1 MWKREGE
8 ARVRLRKQGKPHR
21 SQPVPGCSLQ
31 EGSQARAGTGLHG
44 AHFLSF
50 QVAITSREAQG
61 KPSLPWKFCTRT
73 ADHDEQE
80 AQPEALGEQAGPS
93 CEASGSPGPPNCP
106 SGSGSFKVQRRWT
119 WAPASESSDMD

>member
-1 MWKREGE
+1 MFISESKASPIG
-8 ARVRLRKQGKPHR
+8 VSP
-21 SQPVPGCSLQ
+21 SLAAHSRRAAGPQ
-31 EGSQARAGTGLHG
+31 DGSAL

-61 KPSLPWKFCTRT
+61 KLSLPWKFCAWTEDR
-73 ADHDEQE
+73 DEQE

-119 WAPASESSDMD
+119 